1 MNAKHEHKQ
10 SHRKHSPAPA
20 RSDKKRSEKQTRHA
34 KASAQAKTGKKPT
47 SKARNS
53 KHAQGPKSQLCPVAA
68 ECGACSAIHVPYPE
82 QLANKQKRIVDLFS
96 DLADES
102 CMLDPIAGMKEPLH
116 YRNKITSPFAPGR
129 VQKGGRGGQERR
141 HEVLCGMYAAHSHR
155 IIPADTC
162 AVENEIGRKVVAAI
176 KAIMGKYG
184 IEPYNEDS
192 GAGFMR
198 HAIVRVGHESG
209 EVLVTLVTN
218 SKQFPGAKNFAREL
232 KRRCPAI
239 TTIVQNV
246 NLRQTNVILGQE
258 EHTIYGPGFIID
270 TLCGLSFRISSHSF
284 YQVNSKQTE
293 VLYRTAVQFAG
304 LADDNAE
311 GSRNDSIT
319 VLDAYCGTGTIGLIA
334 AAASGRAQVIGVDSV
349 DSAIRD
355 ARANAAHNG
364 IKNAEFV
371 TADAGT
377 FMKQCA
383 AQNRTVDVLMMDPP
397 RAGASE
403 DFLDAV
409 NVLSPGRIVY
419 ISCNP
424 TTQARDVEY
433 LRTFGYRPMRIRP
446 VDMFPHTDHVE
457 NVVLLEREAKLS

>member
-1 MNAKHEHKQ
+1 
-10 SHRKHSPAPA
+10 
-20 RSDKKRSEKQTRHA
+20 
-34 KASAQAKTGKKPT
+34 
-47 SKARNS
+47 
-53 KHAQGPKSQLCPVAA
+53 
-68 ECGACSAIHVPYPE
+68 
-82 QLANKQKRIVDLFS
+82 
-96 DLADES
+96 
-102 CMLDPIAGMKEPLH
+102 
-116 YRNKITSPFAPGR
+116 
-129 VQKGGRGGQERR
+129 
-141 HEVLCGMYAAHSHR
+141 
-155 IIPADTC
+155 
-162 AVENEIGRKVVAAI
+162 
-176 KAIMGKYG
+176 
-184 IEPYNEDS
+184 
-192 GAGFMR
+192 
-198 HAIVRVGHESG
+198 
-209 EVLVTLVTN
+209 
-218 SKQFPGAKNFAREL
+218 
-232 KRRCPAI
+232 
-239 TTIVQNV
+239 
-246 NLRQTNVILGQE
+246 LRQTNVILGQE

-364 IKNAEFV
+364 IENAEFV
-371 TADAGT
+371 TADAGA

-383 AQNRTVDVLMMDPP
+383 AQNRTIDVLMMDPP

-446 VDMFPHTDHVE
+446 VDMFPHTSHVE